1 MKFCCRAFEHWNGAA
16 GTRGFGLFAAESE
29 QGPAMFL
36 IQHRALDADTRPPEF
51 SPSPLSLVSDL
62 IIQFCPWCGTR
73 LDQFYRDTQAQI
85 DRTDLKLL

>member
-1 MKFCCRAFEHWNGAA
+1 
-16 GTRGFGLFAAESE
+16 LFAAESE

>member
-1 MKFCCRAFEHWNGAA
+1 MKYCCRAFEHWHGAA
-16 GTRGFGLFAAESE
+16 GTRGFSVFAAGSN

-36 IQHRALDADTRPPEF
+36 IQHRALDADGRPPEF

-62 IIQFCPWCGTR
+62 IIQFCPWCGTK
-73 LDQFYRDTQAQI
+73 LDESYRNTQTQI